1 MNHRRTRLAP
11 FAITAVASAA
21 LAVPAVPA
29 TATVGPLFALEIFA
43 PEGAVSRPLC
53 RDTSR
58 GIQPAPS
65 AELPA
70 GTVSVA
76 VLQGSLPRGARSV
89 NNCRFRVNTGARRI
103 MVYKGADT
111 RIDNVAQLRSGVR
124 VVAARHPRTGVL
136 VAERIVGRQNAR
148 NEVERA
154 FLATVDVLQRDLDSW
169 QTQEV
174 GGTGRQF
181 LFDTTVAE
189 DESLGA
195 TRVAIEF
202 DTVAPEPEE
211 PELPVAPAP

>member
-1 MNHRRTRLAP
+1 MNHRRTRFVP
-11 FAITAVASAA
+11 FAITAVASAV

-29 TATVGPLFALEIFA
+29 TATVGPLLALEIFA
-43 PEGAVSRPLC
+43 PEGPVSRPLC

-89 NNCRFRVNTGARRI
+89 DNCRFRVNTGARRI
-103 MVYKGADT
+103 LVYKGADT
-111 RIDNVAQLRSGVR
+111 RIDNVAQLRTGVR

-136 VAERIVGRQNAR
+136 VAERIVGRQAAR

-154 FLATVDVLQRDLDSW
+154 FLAEGDVLQRDLTSL
-169 QTQEV
+169 TAQEI

-202 DTVAPEPEE
+202 DTVAPEPD
-211 PELPVAPAP
+211 LAAAPAP

>member
-1 MNHRRTRLAP
+1 MNHRHTRFVP

-21 LAVPAVPA
+21 LAMPAVPA

-43 PEGAVSRPLC
+43 PEGAVARPLC
-53 RDTSR
+53 PDTSR

-65 AELPA
+65 ADLPA
-70 GTVSVA
+70 DTVSVA

-103 MVYKGADT
+103 MVYKNADT
-111 RIDNVAQLRSGVR
+111 RIDKVPLLSSGVR

-136 VAERIVGRQNAR
+136 VAERIVGRANAR
-148 NEVERA
+148 NVFERA
-154 FLATVDVLQRDLDSW
+154 FLATVDVLQRDLTSL
-169 QTQEV
+169 TAQEV

-202 DTVAPEPEE
+202 DTVAPEPD
-211 PELPVAPAP
+211 LAAAPAP

>member
-1 MNHRRTRLAP
+1 MCALRHHGSRQRGAG
-11 FAITAVASAA
+11 AA
-21 LAVPAVPA
+21 C
-29 TATVGPLFALEIFA
+29 
-43 PEGAVSRPLC
+43 GAGPLC

-58 GIQPAPS
+58 GIQPAQS

-89 NNCRFRVNTGARRI
+89 NACRFRVNTGARRI

-111 RIDNVAQLRSGVR
+111 RIDKVTLLSSGVR

-136 VAERIVGRQNAR
+136 VAERIVGRANAR

-154 FLATVDVLQRDLDSW
+154 FLATVDVVDRGLTDRT
-169 QTQEV
+169 TQEV
-174 GGTGRQF
+174 GGTGRQY
-181 LFDTTVAE
+181 LFDVTAAE

-202 DTVAPEPEE
+202 DTVAPV
-211 PELPVAPAP
+211 PELAAPPAP

>member
-1 MNHRRTRLAP
+1 MNHRRTRFVP

-21 LAVPAVPA
+21 LAMPAVPA

-43 PEGAVSRPLC
+43 PEGAVPRPLC

-70 GTVSVA
+70 GTTSVA
-76 VLQGSLPRGARSV
+76 VLQGSLPRGAASV

-111 RIDNVAQLRSGVR
+111 RIDKVALLRSGVR

-136 VAERIVGRQNAR
+136 VAERIVGRANAR

-154 FLATVDVLQRDLDSW
+154 FVATVDVLQRDLTEWD
-169 QTQEV
+169 TQEI

-181 LFDTTVAE
+181 LFDVVNAT

-202 DTVAPEPEE
+202 DTVAPP
-211 PELPVAPAP
+211 PDAAPAP

>member
-1 MNHRRTRLAP
+1 MNHRRTRFVP

-65 AELPA
+65 AEFPS

-76 VLQGSLPRGARSV
+76 VLQGSLARGARTV
-89 NNCRFRVNTGARRI
+89 NNNCRFRVNTGARRI

-111 RIDNVAQLRSGVR
+111 RVDNVAQLRTGVR

-154 FLATVDVLQRDLDSW
+154 FLATVDVLQRDLTSW
-169 QTQEV
+169 QTQEI

-181 LFDTTVAE
+181 LFDTTAAE

-202 DTVAPEPEE
+202 DTVAPEPE
-211 PELPVAPAP
+211 LPAPPAP